1 MPSWKATLDLVRGG
15 SEDSIHCGRFD
26 CSPSERPQRRPQGA
40 ATTARLPGGGGGEAI
55 SRHMPIDIES

>member
-1 MPSWKATLDLVRGG
+1 MPSWKSTLDLVRGG

-26 CSPSERPQRRPQGA
+26 CSPSERPKRPLA
-40 ATTARLPGGGGGEAI
+40 ASGGGGGEAI

>member
-1 MPSWKATLDLVRGG
+1 MAEKAVPSWKSTLDLVRGG

-26 CSPSERPQRRPQGA
+26 CSPSERPKRPQA
-40 ATTARLPGGGGGEAI
+40 ASGGGEAI